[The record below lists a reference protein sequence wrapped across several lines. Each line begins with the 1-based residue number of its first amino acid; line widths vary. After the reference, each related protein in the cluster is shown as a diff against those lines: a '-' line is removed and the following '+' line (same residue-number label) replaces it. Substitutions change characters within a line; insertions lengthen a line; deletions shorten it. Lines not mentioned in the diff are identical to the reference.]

1 MVMPRR
7 MRSALHFHFA
17 PPRVALLA
25 CALAAA
31 VSAASPARAVIAIFE
46 APGITQGNDAVECV
60 DQGTY
65 RTCTSD
71 ALTERILSHDGLA
84 PANRIPIDFQLYL
97 PAAPAN
103 GPDGNYPLVIVIHGW
118 GNSRTAPGGGLESE
132 YVPYAEGG
140 YAVLTY
146 NERAWNTSCGAQ
158 QQLNTE
164 CQNQWNHLADVR
176 YEVRDAQYMAGLLA
190 DELSDDGTPLVDS
203 QRVGATGVS
212 YGGGQSTMLATLRNR
227 VMDPDG
233 TIHPWTSPAGK
244 PMQIAAAAP
253 FWAWTDLA
261 YSLLPNG
268 RTLDYASNNAYRGP
282 FGTAPF
288 GVSKTTYVAGLYAL
302 GHASSVYAPPGQDP
316 DLNTWNTELDA
327 GEPYQEAIAGPIA
340 DAVTTY
346 RSGYYLLDLEGGAV
360 APAPTLFNSGWAD
373 DIFPVTEPL
382 RWIRRAKALH
392 PGVIAEIVA
401 SDYGHA
407 RASGVDAAYAK
418 STAREWFDH
427 YLKGTG
433 GVPASVRART
443 QSCAGG
449 APAVDYQAAT
459 WAGLAPGEVRLQSTA
474 GGTVLSSGGPSS
486 SSAQAFDPI
495 ANGDPC
501 ARVADQS
508 VAGTL
513 VLDFP
518 APGGNGYTVLGAAT
532 VIARIVGVPE
542 TIEQSMLAARLV
554 DVDSD
559 GNEML
564 VARGIY
570 RPSSTALLQVFQLAP
585 MGFHVESDHHLQLE
599 LMGNEAPTMRASNV
613 SFELAVSDI
622 DVRIPVAE
630 APDGQQ
636 IHAPAEKLLPPGYL
650 PEPGFAVLF
659 ASGAAFVTKLAR
671 RRRAQ

>member
-1 MVMPRR
+1 MPHR
-7 MRSALHFHFA
+7 MRSPFSSTARSALGA
-17 PPRVALLA
+17 VTIAA
-25 CALAAA
+25 ALAAA
-31 VSAASPARAVIAIFE
+31 PPAHAVLTIFE
-46 APGITQGNDAVECV
+46 AAGITQGNDAVECV
-60 DQGTY
+60 DHGSY

-71 ALTERILSHDGLA
+71 ALTERVLSHDGLA
-84 PANRIPIDFQLYL
+84 PGNRIPIDFQLYL
-97 PAAPAN
+97 PAAPAS
-103 GPDGNYPLVIVIHGW
+103 GPDGNYPLVIFIHGW

-132 YVPYAEGG
+132 YVPYAEAG

-158 QQLNTE
+158 QQANTE

-176 YEVRDAQYMAGLLA
+176 YEVRDAQYLAGLLA
-190 DELSDDGTPLVDS
+190 DELSDDATPLVDP
-203 QRVGATGVS
+203 QRIGVTGVS

-227 VMDPDG
+227 VVVDQDDTHPA
-233 TIHPWTSPAGK
+233 TTAPWTSPAGK

-282 FGTAPF
+282 FGTAPY
-288 GVSKTTYVAGLYAL
+288 GVSKTTYVSGLWAL
-302 GHASSVYAPPGQDP
+302 GHTSSIYAPPGSYP
-316 DLNTWNTELDA
+316 DLNTWYAEIDA
-327 GEPYQEAIAGPIA
+327 GEPYQDAIAGPIA
-340 DAVTTY
+340 DGVTRF
-346 RSGYYLLDLEGGAV
+346 RSGYYLLDLDDHAV

-418 STAREWFDH
+418 STARAWFDH
-427 YLKGTG
+427 YLKGIG
-433 GVPASVRART
+433 SGLPASVRART
-443 QSCAGG
+443 QSCSGG
-449 APAVDYQAAT
+449 APATDYEAAT
-459 WAGLAPGEVRLQSTA
+459 WAGLAPGEVRLQSPA
-474 GGTVLSSGGPSS
+474 GGTVLSSGGASS

-501 ARVADQS
+501 VRAADEA

-518 APGGNGYTVLGAAT
+518 APGGSGYTVLGAPT
-532 VIARIVGVPE
+532 VIADITVTGSAPDSE
-542 TIEQSMLAARLV
+542 LAARLV
-554 DVDSD
+554 DVDANGD
-559 GNEML
+559 EML

-570 RPSSTALLQVFQLAP
+570 RPDASGQQVFQLAP
-585 MGFHVESDHHLQLE
+585 MGFHIEPDHHLQLE
-599 LMGNEAPTMRASNV
+599 LLGNEAPTMRASNV
-613 SFELAVSDI
+613 SFALALANV
-622 DVRIPVAE
+622 DVRVPVAE

-636 IHAPAEKLLPPGYL
+636 IQPPAAKVLPAGYL
-650 PEPGFAVLF
+650 PEPGFAALF
-659 ASGAAFVTKLAR
+659 ASGSALVAMLAR